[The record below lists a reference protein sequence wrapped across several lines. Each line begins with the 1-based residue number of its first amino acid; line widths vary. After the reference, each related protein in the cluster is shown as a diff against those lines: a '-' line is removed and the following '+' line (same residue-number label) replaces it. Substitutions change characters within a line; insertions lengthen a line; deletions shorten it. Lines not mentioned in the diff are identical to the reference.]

1 MVSWLLSIVVYTAS
15 RTKNFNRAELE
26 ALVESAKQ
34 FAVIRAWYICSKWYP
49 FPTSD
54 ILGNSQYVKFESAMS
69 EHIWLLKSISNPSK
83 CNWLCNQL
91 WSPKMN
97 LAVMQ
102 IILGLHSWLHS
113 LQECH
118 AHAERVTMS
127 RSKKLK
133 GADTLCIH
141 EVAFY
146 STNRSY
152 SFVNYSGKILTAS
165 KWPWMISWKL
175 LIRWNLH
182 LMMPSALLSC
192 SGSSAIPILLQLLFW
207 AQFCVDSQ

>member
-34 FAVIRAWYICSKWYP
+34 FAVIRSWYICSKWYP

-83 CNWLCNQL
+83 CN
-91 WSPKMN
+91 
-97 LAVMQ
+97 
-102 IILGLHSWLHS
+102 GLYM
-113 LQECH
+113 QECY

-127 RSKKLK
+127 RSKKSK
-133 GADTLCIH
+133 GADTLSIH

-152 SFVNYSGKILTAS
+152 SVNYSGKILTAS